1 MILLLLLAASSVVWI
16 RRLHGV
22 LFYYVH
28 ITLALCALLLL
39 LFHVWLARP
48 AGRSLEA
55 KVPISVAA
63 AIWTLAV
70 LYRRVRVRRAR
81 ANVTVIQSPSEIA
94 SPWQTECPAILD
106 VSLFKTV
113 SIHPGAYFYLFFER
127 SGWRQYR
134 GEPMMAYGWEAA
146 SDTTTWRWNSKQIKK
161 LQFLVQNQ
169 EHLSAVLS
177 RRDVAVTL
185 DGPYGRDPLLHKF
198 DTVVLV
204 ADGIGILAILPL
216 VIHLAERS
224 WYDQSVKMGTSGRG
238 TPEHELLASMY
249 RDRTRQVNVIWLM
262 REAREFNW
270 ITERLDDLAKLDSS
284 KVRGIMLRKL
294 SCLLLDDLT
303 TRSRSCTSALSRPMK
318 VPAANKRSQAEYP
331 RVSRSTGRS
340 VTPTE
345 HWRTP
350 CVSTWVITLTRHPV
364 TVLQSVSSPVPAPRA
379 ATNTASLRH
388 CQVSRRRELCSSAAP
403 TAHHVHGT
411 RVSASTSRSK

>member
-1 MILLLLLAASSVVWI
+1 MQQVMILLLVQAASSVVWI

-48 AGRSLEA
+48 AERSLEA

-63 AIWTLAV
+63 AIWTFVV

-81 ANVTVIQSPSEIA
+81 ASVTAIQSPSEFA
-94 SPWQTECPAILD
+94 SPWQTKCPAILD

-146 SDTTTWRWNSKQIKK
+146 SDTATWRWNSKQIKK
-161 LQFLVQNQ
+161 LKFLVQNQ
-169 EHLSAVLS
+169 EHLSAALS

-216 VIHLAERS
+216 VVHLAERS
-224 WYDQSVKMGTSGRG
+224 WYDQSVKIRTSGLDI
-238 TPEHELLASMY
+238 PEHELLASMY

-270 ITERLDDLAKLDSS
+270 ITERLDDLAKLDSN
-284 KVRGIMLRKL
+284 KVRGIMRREL
-294 SCLLLDDLT
+294 SCLT
-303 TRSRSCTSALSRPMK
+303 T
-318 VPAANKRSQAEYP
+318 
-331 RVSRSTGRS
+331 
-340 VTPTE
+340 
-345 HWRTP
+345 
-350 CVSTWVITLTRHPV
+350 
-364 TVLQSVSSPVPAPRA
+364 
-379 ATNTASLRH
+379 
-388 CQVSRRRELCSSAAP
+388 
-403 TAHHVHGT
+403 
-411 RVSASTSRSK
+411 